1 MQLLS
6 LSSSQRVAARSIL
19 AILGAA
25 MLVSACSRPA
35 PPEEPVRSVKVITV
49 GLGAFES
56 GQEYA
61 GEVRARVESRLGFR
75 VAGKITKRTVE
86 VGQRV
91 KAGQLL
97 AQLDPRDYQ
106 LAADAGRA
114 QVVSATT
121 QRDLAAADLTRYR
134 ALKDQNFISGAELE
148 RREATLKAA
157 QATLEQAQAQLAGQ
171 GNQTGYTQLLA
182 DVSGVVTAVEAEAGQ
197 VVAAGTPVVRIAQ
210 DGPRD
215 VVFAV
220 PEDKLARV
228 PVGSA
233 VTVRSWTGGPSLRG
247 TVRELAASADP
258 VTRTFPVKV
267 TLSEKDAGEALP
279 LGATA
284 YVVPQA
290 VAQLAAGVIKLPT
303 SALRQEGKGSA
314 VWVLDTASMTVRSQP
329 VQIATADGNEAVI
342 ASGLQPGQKV
352 VSAGVHVLSP
362 GQKVTIYKPNG
373 PDPSAEQSSNA
384 MKSGASAPVAPV
396 APTPASAPAA
406 SSSAPATRLGAHE
419 ARTSRKILQ
428 RLALGAG
435 A

>member
-290 VAQLAAGVIKLPT
+290 GAQLAGGVIKLPT

-373 PDPSAEQSSNA
+373 PDPSVEQSSNA
-384 MKSGASAPVAPV
+384 MKSGASAPVAPA

-406 SSSAPATRLGAHE
+406 SSSAPATR
-419 ARTSRKILQ
+419 
-428 RLALGAG
+428 
-435 A
+435 

>member
-1 MQLLS
+1 M
-6 LSSSQRVAARSIL
+6 
-19 AILGAA
+19 
-25 MLVSACSRPA
+25 
-35 PPEEPVRSVKVITV
+35 
-49 GLGAFES
+49 
-56 GQEYA
+56 
-61 GEVRARVESRLGFR
+61 
-75 VAGKITKRTVE
+75 
-86 VGQRV
+86 
-91 KAGQLL
+91 
-97 AQLDPRDYQ
+97 
-106 LAADAGRA
+106 
-114 QVVSATT
+114 VSATT

-290 VAQLAAGVIKLPT
+290 VAQLAGGVIKLPT

-384 MKSGASAPVAPV
+384 MKSGASAPVAPI

-406 SSSAPATRLGAHE
+406 SSSAPATR
-419 ARTSRKILQ
+419 
-428 RLALGAG
+428 
-435 A
+435 

>member
-91 KAGQLL
+91 MAGQLL

-197 VVAAGTPVVRIAQ
+197 V
-210 DGPRD
+210 
-215 VVFAV
+215 
-220 PEDKLARV
+220 
-228 PVGSA
+228 
-233 VTVRSWTGGPSLRG
+233 
-247 TVRELAASADP
+247 
-258 VTRTFPVKV
+258 
-267 TLSEKDAGEALP
+267 
-279 LGATA
+279 
-284 YVVPQA
+284 
-290 VAQLAAGVIKLPT
+290 
-303 SALRQEGKGSA
+303 
-314 VWVLDTASMTVRSQP
+314 
-329 VQIATADGNEAVI
+329 
-342 ASGLQPGQKV
+342 
-352 VSAGVHVLSP
+352 
-362 GQKVTIYKPNG
+362 
-373 PDPSAEQSSNA
+373 
-384 MKSGASAPVAPV
+384 
-396 APTPASAPAA
+396 
-406 SSSAPATRLGAHE
+406 
-419 ARTSRKILQ
+419 
-428 RLALGAG
+428 
-435 A
+435 

>member
-290 VAQLAAGVIKLPT
+290 VAQLAGGVIKLPT

-384 MKSGASAPVAPV
+384 MKSGASAPVAPA

-406 SSSAPATRLGAHE
+406 SSSAPATR
-419 ARTSRKILQ
+419 
-428 RLALGAG
+428 
-435 A
+435 

>member
-6 LSSSQRVAARSIL
+6 LSSSERVAARSIL

-290 VAQLAAGVIKLPT
+290 VAQLAGGVIKLPT

-384 MKSGASAPVAPV
+384 MKSGASAPVAPI

-406 SSSAPATRLGAHE
+406 SSSAPATR
-419 ARTSRKILQ
+419 
-428 RLALGAG
+428 
-435 A
+435 